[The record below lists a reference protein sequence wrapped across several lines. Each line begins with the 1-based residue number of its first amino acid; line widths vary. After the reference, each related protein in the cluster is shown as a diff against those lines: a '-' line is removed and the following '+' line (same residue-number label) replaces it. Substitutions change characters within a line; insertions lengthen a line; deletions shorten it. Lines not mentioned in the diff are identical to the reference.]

1 MLAALLAGTLQNW
14 VFPFFTYVPSSGMF
28 GEVLPQVLFYT
39 RMMADITGRMLP
51 RRKSL
56 AITQPSSL
64 FGCALLLM
72 GLGALFFA
80 YLEAPPRLQY
90 DPVPLLLVVVLW
102 VGGGY
107 VNTMSYILAPSLVD
121 SSRSTKASALMAL
134 VHQTSHIL
142 GLALAIGLALALYGD
157 ISGDL

>member
-1 MLAALLAGTLQNW
+1 MMPTPPPQQQKPPPTLA
-14 VFPFFTYVPSSGMF
+14 
-28 GEVLPQVLFYT
+28 LPQVLFYT

-64 FGCALLLM
+64 FGCALLLL
-72 GLGALFFA
+72 GLGGLFFA

-90 DPVPLLLVVVLW
+90 DPMPLLLVVVLW

-107 VNTMSYILAPSLVD
+107 V
-121 SSRSTKASALMAL
+121 K
-134 VHQTSHIL
+134 
-142 GLALAIGLALALYGD
+142 
-157 ISGDL
+157 